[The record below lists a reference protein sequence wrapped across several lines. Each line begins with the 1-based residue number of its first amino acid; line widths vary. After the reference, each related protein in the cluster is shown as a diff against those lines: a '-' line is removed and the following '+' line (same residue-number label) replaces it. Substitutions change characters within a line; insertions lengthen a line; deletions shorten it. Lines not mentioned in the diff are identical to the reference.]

1 MSHHQQER
9 ETTMKKRLVIAFAIC
24 VLFLSACGSHVGTNA
39 PASSSAAHPTAPIAT
54 ASAQSVCHVLHD
66 RQAQLS
72 QAYYAANVQLVAAQ
86 AQGNRQQE
94 GEAEKALMRLHQSIA
109 QVQAQRK
116 AC

>member
-54 ASAQSVCHVLHD
+54 ASAQSVCHVLQD

-94 GEAEKALMRLHQSIA
+94 GEAEKSLMRLHQSIA